1 MYGDLDA
8 WGVGLSN
15 FGLGPANNFFL
26 SVLFV
31 IPGMICTGAFR
42 ILLSFV
48 YTRKRF
54 MEEDRRKK
62 WVEGEGVNEKLWAC
76 LLERGV
82 LCAVCAGGN
91 EVLSALAVE

>member
-1 MYGDLDA
+1 MKCDDKGDPHMYGDLDA

-15 FGLGPANNFFL
+15 FGIGPANNFFL

-54 MEEDRRKK
+54 MGEDQRKK
-62 WVEGEGVNEKLWAC
+62 WVEGENVNEKL
-76 LLERGV
+76 
-82 LCAVCAGGN
+82 
-91 EVLSALAVE
+91 

>member
-1 MYGDLDA
+1 MACDDQGDPHMYGDLDA

-15 FGLGPANNFFL
+15 FGIGPANNFFL

-31 IPGMICTGAFR
+31 IPGMIFTGAFR

-54 MEEDRRKK
+54 MEEDQRKK
-62 WVEGEGVNEKLWAC
+62 WVEGESVNEKLWTC
-76 LLERGV
+76 LLERV
-82 LCAVCAGGN
+82 SC
-91 EVLSALAVE
+91 VLSV

>member
-15 FGLGPANNFFL
+15 FGIGPANNFFL

-76 LLERGV
+76 LLERSV
-82 LCAVCAGGN
+82 LCAVCAGEN
-91 EVLSALAVE
+91 EVQSALAVE